1 MPWAKYLSVILV
13 SMVKFVAG
21 PVTGYALQ
29 LTWYETAL
37 CTLIGMM
44 ISVVVITFLG
54 TLIQQI
60 IGKYRRQTPRLFS
73 SRTRLAVK
81 VWKKSGMTGIAFLTP
96 LLFTPIGG
104 TLIALSFKLKR
115 PILLTQMLIWG
126 SVWGVAFSVALY
138 WIFPLFK
145 QLTF

>member
-1 MPWAKYLSVILV
+1 MPWAKYLSVILA

-21 PVTGYALQ
+21 SVTGYALQ

-138 WIFPLFK
+138 WIFPIFK